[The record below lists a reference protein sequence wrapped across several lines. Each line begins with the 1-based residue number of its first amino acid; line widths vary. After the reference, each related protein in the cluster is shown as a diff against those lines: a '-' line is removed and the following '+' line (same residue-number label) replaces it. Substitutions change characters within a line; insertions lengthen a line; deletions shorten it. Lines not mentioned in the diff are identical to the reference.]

1 MKKDYTIYKYVS
13 EENMQI
19 VTDKK
24 KTQLKIPG
32 YLI

>member
-1 MKKDYTIYKYVS
+1 MKKAYTIYKYVS

-24 KTQLKIPG
+24 TQLKIPG